1 MFFSESLYIPSSS
14 HTPYTV
20 SSISFFYLDVAVGHQ
35 YRHTVLM
42 FKTYY
47 IGMRITADWI
57 GIDPWDVDMKKLRQF
72 VADREQ
78 KPVSRFWFGSPCRFI
93 RSIDLLVH
101 VWLPGAITE
110 KYPELATYLRS
121 TSPRWGRAWRDW

>member
-1 MFFSESLYIPSSS
+1 
-14 HTPYTV
+14 
-20 SSISFFYLDVAVGHQ
+20 
-35 YRHTVLM
+35 M

-47 IGMRITADWI
+47 FGMRVTADRI
-57 GIDPWDVDMKKLRQF
+57 GIDPWDVDMEKLRLF
-72 VADREQ
+72 VAEREQ
-78 KPVSRFWFGSPCRFI
+78 EPVSRFWFGSPCRFV
-93 RSIDLLVH
+93 RCIDLLVH

>member
-1 MFFSESLYIPSSS
+1 
-14 HTPYTV
+14 
-20 SSISFFYLDVAVGHQ
+20 
-35 YRHTVLM
+35 M

-72 VADREQ
+72 VAKREQ